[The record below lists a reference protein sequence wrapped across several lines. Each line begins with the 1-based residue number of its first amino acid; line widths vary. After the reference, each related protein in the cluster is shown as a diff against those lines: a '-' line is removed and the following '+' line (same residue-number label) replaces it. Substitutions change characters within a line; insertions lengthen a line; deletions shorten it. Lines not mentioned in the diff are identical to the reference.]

1 MDADDG
7 SELVVKRSWTA
18 GVVDDP
24 RPKDLVEKLVV
35 IQDGKRVSVQS
46 NDIWNDY
53 LKATIPQSITQ
64 FFFFDGEKIQEIA
77 SDDHSEVRLKASLE
91 AALGIEYINILSKDI
106 AYIKNRAKQNFVEVT
121 DTDIE
126 YKSVGIKKEQK
137 KLEKLV
143 KERTEV
149 TSDLSEF
156 QKKLE
161 EARSRFQSIF
171 H

>member
-1 MDADDG
+1 MRIKRLSIENYKSFQFKTDINFPLGGGHNAIFLIGGMNGAGKSSIMEAVTYCLYGCKSEEIFRSINRKERAKQNTYVAFELTMDADDG
-7 SELVVKRSWTA
+7 SELIVKRSWTA

-77 SDDHSEVRLKASLE
+77 SDDHYEVRL
-91 AALGIEYINILSKDI
+91 
-106 AYIKNRAKQNFVEVT
+106 
-121 DTDIE
+121 
-126 YKSVGIKKEQK
+126 
-137 KLEKLV
+137 
-143 KERTEV
+143 
-149 TSDLSEF
+149 
-156 QKKLE
+156 
-161 EARSRFQSIF
+161 
-171 H
+171 